1 VLDVVSADFDVAHIR
16 GTNAAHDA
24 RIRLFDASDTGG
36 MMIFKRAAAGGLR
49 MAEDGVPLTFETRV
63 GASTFERLRI
73 EGDGNVGIGTAT
85 PGGLLHVNG
94 MVRMGVETGTSEPPN
109 TQFAYTG
116 MVIRRI
122 TSTDSTAGQILA
134 RGETLRLER
143 DGTNDGLRLA
153 WDAGGNPDQVA
164 YGTALRNNGV
174 LVPIVI
180 NVGAP
185 AVAGSTPLFT
195 DTDVVRLDVAIGT
208 VFNTRDVTEITLIR
222 RNGDFW
228 WVGSITSSFDQ

>member
-1 VLDVVSADFDVAHIR
+1 
-16 GTNAAHDA
+16 
-24 RIRLFDASDTGG
+24 
-36 MMIFKRAAAGGLR
+36 
-49 MAEDGVPLTFETRV
+49 
-63 GASTFERLRI
+63 
-73 EGDGNVGIGTAT
+73 
-85 PGGLLHVNG
+85 
-94 MVRMGVETGTSEPPN
+94 
-109 TQFAYTG
+109 